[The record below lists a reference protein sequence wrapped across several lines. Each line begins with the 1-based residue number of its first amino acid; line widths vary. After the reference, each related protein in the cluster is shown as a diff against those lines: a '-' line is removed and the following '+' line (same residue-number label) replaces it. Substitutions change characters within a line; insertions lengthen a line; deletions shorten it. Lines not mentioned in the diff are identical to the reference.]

1 MLNVNKIYSEIALV
15 GSTSEI
21 AISILNNLALS
32 DHAIVHLIGRQ
43 IPDNHIFRNKQIKFI
58 FHKCDLNNSLEVTE
72 FLSDISGF
80 KGLNLVLIAA
90 GFLPEE
96 NSEFNLDDIQKSFQI
111 NSLSSIMFLSSFT
124 RLMNDNRGGNIL
136 VCSSVASI
144 RPRIRNFTYGAS
156 KSALDF
162 YAVGLQNKQKNSH
175 VSISILRPG
184 FVFTKMTSNFKP
196 APFAIN
202 LNSLGKTA
210 SKGLMKGKKVIYAP
224 SKLRVI
230 MNILRIVPRFIFNR
244 L

>member
-1 MLNVNKIYSEIALV
+1 MLKNKSKFSEIALV
-15 GSTSEI
+15 GSTSDI
-21 AISILNNLALS
+21 GISIINNLTLGDNAKL
-32 DHAIVHLIGRQ
+32 HLIGRQ
-43 IPDNHIFRNKQIKFI
+43 IPENHIFRNKQIKFI
-58 FHKCDLNNSLEVTE
+58 FHKCDLSNSLEVKE
-72 FLSDISGF
+72 FLSDLSKF
-80 KGLNLVLIAA
+80 NGLNLVLIAA

-96 NSEFNLDDIQKSFQI
+96 DSEFNLNDIQKTFQI

-124 RLMNDNRGGNIL
+124 RLMNSNRGGNIL

-162 YAVGLQNKQKNSH
+162 YAVGLQNKQRKSN

-202 LNSLGKTA
+202 LNSLGKIA

-224 SKLRVI
+224 SKLKVV
-230 MNILRIVPRFIFNR
+230 MNILRFMPRFFFNR

>member
-1 MLNVNKIYSEIALV
+1 MLKVNKIYSEIALV

-21 AISILNNLALS
+21 AISILNNLTLS
-32 DHAIVHLIGRQ
+32 DHTIVHLIGRQ
-43 IPDNHIFRNKQIKFI
+43 IPDNHIFSNKQTKFI
-58 FHKCDLNNSLEVTE
+58 FHKCDLSNSLEVIE
-72 FLSDISGF
+72 FLRDLSKFS
-80 KGLNLVLIAA
+80 GLNLVLIAA

-96 NSEFNLDDIQKSFQI
+96 NNEFNLDEIQKAFQI

-162 YAVGLQNKQKNSH
+162 YALGLQNKHKKSH

-184 FVFTKMTSNFKP
+184 FVFTKMTSKIKP

-202 LNSLGKTA
+202 LNSLGKIA

-224 SKLRVI
+224 SKLKVV
-230 MNILRIVPRFIFNR
+230 MNILRFTPRFLFNR